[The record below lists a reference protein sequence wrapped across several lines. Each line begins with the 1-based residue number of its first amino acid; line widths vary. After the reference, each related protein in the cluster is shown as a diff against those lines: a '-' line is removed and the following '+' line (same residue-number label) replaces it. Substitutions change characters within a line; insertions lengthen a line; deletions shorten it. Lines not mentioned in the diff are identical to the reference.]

1 MLNLD
6 ERINSLIEY
15 IPYNQRCFVKH
26 SQNKFYLADLFV
38 KVKKATTDDK
48 EIYKVEIYES
58 FDITEQ
64 SIYHLIEKRLVEIKN

>member
-1 MLNLD
+1 LQNLD

-15 IPYNQRCFVKH
+15 IPYNHKCFVKH
-26 SQNKFYLADLFV
+26 SQNKFYLPDLFV
-38 KVKKATTDDK
+38 KVKKAIIDDK
-48 EIYKVEIYES
+48 QIYKIELYEA